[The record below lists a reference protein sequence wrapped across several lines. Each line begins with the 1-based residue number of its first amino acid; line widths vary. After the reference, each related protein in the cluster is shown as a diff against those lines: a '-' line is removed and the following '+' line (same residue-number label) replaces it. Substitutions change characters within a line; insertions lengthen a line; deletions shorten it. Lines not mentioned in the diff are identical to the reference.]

1 MRETV
6 RKIVQNVPKMEG
18 PEMDEETRTIVEEI
32 RRIIWRN
39 ITDTELLRKIWSM
52 AAMQEEI
59 RRKNKR

>member
-1 MRETV
+1 
-6 RKIVQNVPKMEG
+6 
-18 PEMDEETRTIVEEI
+18 MDEEARTIVEEI

-52 AAMQEEI
+52 AAMLEEI